1 MAHALCFYALSPPK
15 KLWEFCIQRNLMNKT
30 VLAHGIDDSNTDALA
45 KMPSYD
51 LYYFLPKMFLIT
63 FSQIFIP
70 LTIDCFVSHLIIN
83 FLIISHGTM
92 ILCLLGLM
100 SFQLNGLVIFIYF
113 LLFPCLIKYIQ
124 NLSDSVNEVFY
135 YLLFLAF

>member
-1 MAHALCFYALSPPK
+1 MAHALRFYALSPPP

-70 LTIDCFVSHLIIN
+70 LTIDCFVSSYYKFPNYFSWNHDP
-83 FLIISHGTM
+83 
-92 ILCLLGLM
+92 M
-100 SFQLNGLVIFIYF
+100 SSRFNVFSVKWPSNIYIFPP
-113 LLFPCLIKYIQ
+113 LSLFNKVYTKI
-124 NLSDSVNEVFY
+124 E
-135 YLLFLAF
+135 

>member
-1 MAHALCFYALSPPK
+1 
-15 KLWEFCIQRNLMNKT
+15 MNKT

-124 NLSDSVNEVFY
+124 KLSDSVNEVFY
-135 YLLFLAF
+135 YLLFFGLLVHGFPPYVTFSCFYLSPSSRLCFG